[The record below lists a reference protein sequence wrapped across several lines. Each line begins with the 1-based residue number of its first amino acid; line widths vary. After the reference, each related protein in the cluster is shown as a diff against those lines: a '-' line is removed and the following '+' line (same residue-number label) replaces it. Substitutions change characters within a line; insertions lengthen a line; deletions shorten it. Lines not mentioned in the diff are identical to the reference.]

1 MLSSL
6 VCPMRNVT
14 CRPAHPCKLCSNGKR
29 KLLQQQNGKR
39 KRTKTEQA
47 VKLNDLDREIL
58 RWNPLQLEFVDPG
71 PLKPLPLSMDSWEDY
86 RASVL
91 PLIREECRAQIWQ
104 DLALY
109 LKSQLQIRPDGNIS
123 EPANGCCYFVDRFMA
138 ISNGN
143 FGLVTEMHLLTSPGQ
158 VIIPLSKIY
167 QDHDL
172 VIVFAAKQSK
182 TIFSLH
188 EELDVCFGIVGAVQ
202 AYSNK
207 NQLRVK
213 MRSVSGSVY
222 VVKISSLTS
231 IIREWEGVEALKTSS
246 FRKYILRPSMNP
258 EPDRQIVRKIHDDL
272 PTFPRKN
279 LNPSQRYAVSMS
291 LASTGFTLIQGPPGC
306 GKTRTIEELLCAI
319 LAGFAK
325 NGTSETNPKVLCCA
339 PSNAAI
345 DEVAVRVMARMQS
358 NFGLLRIGSYNYAEK
373 GDSKAKEI
381 HIDTL
386 IPNYYEKKKY
396 KQGQNLAKRS
406 DIIFTTL
413 SSAGLQVL
421 NDIAFD
427 FIVVDESTQSV
438 EPSTLIPLR
447 FKAKAY
453 VLVGDPQQLPAT
465 VISNVDQYK
474 CSLFERFM
482 KNGVKPCLLDVQY
495 RMHEE
500 IRKFPSLTF
509 YDDKL
514 QDGPN
519 IPERKDL
526 AVYFTKDLRLGP
538 YLVFDCLHGKE
549 QKSYRYSSSVEN
561 VEEAFLVAR
570 IVHFLT
576 QYFSQQT
583 PGFMPSSK
591 IAICTP
597 YRGQIGCIR
606 QQLNRLKIPGCWDIY
621 INTVDGFQGQE
632 REIIVFSA
640 VRTNMMGFLEDT
652 RRLNVAITRARN
664 ALFIVGNSRRLKT
677 NETWNR
683 LFVDARKRG
692 LIREVRSRSDVHS
705 MFHQPAKYVSPQ
717 EIEKIIAAKEAKYF
731 KEWWH
736 CETDNKRRA
745 KIFETRREKQ
755 RKKQLEEE
763 RVRKKAQERL
773 YLDLSNGFRVQG
785 PAHTTMPHF
794 SYGFR

>member
-1 MLSSL
+1 
-6 VCPMRNVT
+6 
-14 CRPAHPCKLCSNGKR
+14 
-29 KLLQQQNGKR
+29 
-39 KRTKTEQA
+39 
-47 VKLNDLDREIL
+47 
-58 RWNPLQLEFVDPG
+58 
-71 PLKPLPLSMDSWEDY
+71 
-86 RASVL
+86 
-91 PLIREECRAQIWQ
+91 
-104 DLALY
+104 
-109 LKSQLQIRPDGNIS
+109 
-123 EPANGCCYFVDRFMA
+123 
-138 ISNGN
+138 
-143 FGLVTEMHLLTSPGQ
+143 
-158 VIIPLSKIY
+158 
-167 QDHDL
+167 
-172 VIVFAAKQSK
+172 
-182 TIFSLH
+182 
-188 EELDVCFGIVGAVQ
+188 
-202 AYSNK
+202 
-207 NQLRVK
+207 
-213 MRSVSGSVY
+213 
-222 VVKISSLTS
+222 
-231 IIREWEGVEALKTSS
+231 
-246 FRKYILRPSMNP
+246 MNP

-386 IPNYYEKKKY
+386 IPYYYEKKKY

-514 QDGPN
+514 QDGQ
-519 IPERKDL
+519 IYLSVKIWQFTSLKISGLGRISFSTVCMERSRNHIVTLPPWKMWKKRFWL
-526 AVYFTKDLRLGP
+526 LELFTFLRNTSLSKP
-538 YLVFDCLHGKE
+538 QVLCQA
-549 QKSYRYSSSVEN
+549 QKSLY
-561 VEEAFLVAR
+561 AP
-570 IVHFLT
+570 HT
-576 QYFSQQT
+576 
-583 PGFMPSSK
+583 
-591 IAICTP
+591 
-597 YRGQIGCIR
+597 
-606 QQLNRLKIPGCWDIY
+606 
-621 INTVDGFQGQE
+621 
-632 REIIVFSA
+632 
-640 VRTNMMGFLEDT
+640 
-652 RRLNVAITRARN
+652 
-664 ALFIVGNSRRLKT
+664 
-677 NETWNR
+677 
-683 LFVDARKRG
+683 
-692 LIREVRSRSDVHS
+692 EVRLDV
-705 MFHQPAKYVSPQ
+705 
-717 EIEKIIAAKEAKYF
+717 
-731 KEWWH
+731 
-736 CETDNKRRA
+736 
-745 KIFETRREKQ
+745 
-755 RKKQLEEE
+755 
-763 RVRKKAQERL
+763 
-773 YLDLSNGFRVQG
+773 
-785 PAHTTMPHF
+785 
-794 SYGFR
+794 

>member
-1 MLSSL
+1 MLLSQ
-6 VCPMRNVT
+6 CPMRAAS
-14 CRPAHPCKLCSNGKR
+14 CRPGNPCNLCSNGKR

-47 VKLNDLDREIL
+47 VRLNALDREIL

-71 PLKPLPLSMDSWEDY
+71 PLKALPLTMDSWEEY
-86 RASVL
+86 RASVM

-104 DLALY
+104 DLSLY
-109 LKSQLQIRPDGNIS
+109 LKSQLQLRPDGNIS
-123 EPANGCCYFVDRFMA
+123 EPSEGCCHFVDKFMA

-143 FGLVTEMHLLTSPGQ
+143 FGLVTELHLISDPGQ
-158 VIIPLSKIY
+158 KVIPLSKIY

-172 VIVFAAKQSK
+172 LVIFTNDIQGCS
-182 TIFSLH
+182 IFTL
-188 EELDVCFGIVGAVQ
+188 LQQQNVCFGTVGAVQ
-202 AYSNK
+202 SYANK
-207 NQLRVK
+207 NQLRAK
-213 MRSVSGSVY
+213 MRSMSGPVY
-222 VVKISSLTS
+222 VVKICSLTS
-231 IIREWEGVEALKTSS
+231 IVREWEGVEALKSS
-246 FRKYILRPSMNP
+246 YFRKFILRPTMNP
-258 EPDRQIVRKIHDDL
+258 EPDRRVVRQIHDEL

-325 NGTSETNPKVLCCA
+325 NGTSETSPKILCCA

-358 NFGLLRIGSYNYAEK
+358 NHGLLRIGSYNYAEK
-373 GDSKAKEI
+373 SDSQAKDI

-421 NDIAFD
+421 NGIDFD

-465 VISNVDQYK
+465 VISNVDNYK

-495 RMHEE
+495 RMHAE
-500 IRKFPSLTF
+500 IRRFPSATF
-509 YDDKL
+509 YEDKL

-519 IPERKDL
+519 IAERAQL
-526 AVYFTKDLRLGP
+526 PVYFTKDTRLGP
-538 YLVFDCLHGKE
+538 YLVFDCIHGKE

-561 VEEAFLVAR
+561 PEEAFIVAR

-576 QYFSQQT
+576 DYFT
-583 PGFMPSSK
+583 KADPDFKPSSK
-591 IAICTP
+591 IAIVTP

-606 QQLNRLKIPGCWDIY
+606 QQLKRLQIPGCWDMY

-632 REIIVFSA
+632 REIIIFSA
-640 VRTNMMGFLEDT
+640 VRTNMMGFLEDI

-664 ALFIVGNSRRLKT
+664 ALFIVGNSKRLKT
-677 NETWNR
+677 NVTWAK
-683 LFVDARKRG
+683 LFEDARKRG
-692 LIREVRSRSDVHS
+692 LVRDVRNRGDVHQFFS
-705 MFHQPAKYVSPQ
+705 TPAKYVSPE
-717 EIEKIIAAKEAKYF
+717 EIEKIHAAKEADFF
-731 KEWWH
+731 KEWWFCDEDRNRRQKVFALREERH
-736 CETDNKRRA
+736 RQKRSEQAKRRL
-745 KIFETRREKQ
+745 ETEQ
-755 RKKQLEEE
+755 RQ
-763 RVRKKAQERL
+763 
-773 YLDLSNGFRVQG
+773 YFDLSRGYRLQG
-785 PAHTTMPHF
+785 P
-794 SYGFR
+794 SVQQYGYPRFG